1 MIAAPLRFRHLLW
14 VLAIVAVLYAGYGAW
29 VVALRVQYPYD
40 HLIWSESPFLTNMLK
55 LHNGVELYGP
65 PADASSFVYSPGLE
79 YLCYAL
85 LSPFGL
91 HLDVRAC
98 RVVNVTVGAVAII
111 AASTYMVSQVEAM
124 STKGLSTSGRSAID
138 RAVIA
143 VLMTAVST
151 LLLLKNFTFDVCH
164 PDNLHALHLAG
175 GIALAHHAM
184 KKRSHRLAVGTAAL
198 LGFGVVLKQTCAL
211 GGAGIALYLA
221 LWGRRHWGWQK
232 AALILVA
239 ATVTTGIGGWWL
251 LIHHEHG
258 RFWLFD
264 TLMRHTKYLTKLD
277 YLWGYEATR
286 LHRAPLWLGA
296 AVVALRGLFHK
307 DDALRAST
315 GLWLFA
321 GIFGAAPALS
331 AYTKE
336 FGLYNNLVVVDLWAA
351 MLVVPTLITFAQSQL
366 ESRPERTEGL
376 VAAAALALVVLGLY
390 PAKRAPRP
398 GHLRYGRALETA
410 LRADIA
416 AGRSVLVAHGTAA
429 WIRAGLR
436 TVPLDRSNS
445 VLELAAARQDDLAHT
460 DQRFAAR
467 NYDRIYVGWPT
478 YGERID
484 DVLKA
489 NYSNIGAI
497 PPVRLPDPAV
507 DVGWS
512 PQMAPK
518 ITVYAPRSPAP

>member
-1 MIAAPLRFRHLLW
+1 MIAAPVRFRHLLW
-14 VLAIVAVLYAGYGAW
+14 VLAIVAALYAAYGAW

-98 RVVNVTVGAVAII
+98 RVVNVAVGASAII
-111 AASTYMVSQVEAM
+111 AASAFMMSQVTAM
-124 STKGLSTSGRSAID
+124 STALAGRAAPAVD
-138 RAVIA
+138 RAVLA
-143 VLMTAVST
+143 VLVTAVST

-175 GIALAHHAM
+175 GIALAHRAM
-184 KKRSHRLAVGTAAL
+184 QKTSFRLAVATAAL
-198 LGFGVVLKQTCAL
+198 LGLGVVLKQTCAL
-211 GGAGIALYLA
+211 GGAGVALYLA
-221 LWGRRHWGWQK
+221 LWGRRHWGWKK
-232 AALILVA
+232 AALVLVA
-239 ATVTTGIGGWWL
+239 VTVTTGLGGAWL

-258 RFWLFD
+258 RFWLLD
-264 TLMRHTKYLTKLD
+264 TLMRHTKYTTKLD
-277 YLWGYEATR
+277 YLFGFEATK

-296 AVVALRGLFHK
+296 AFVALRGLFH
-307 DDALRAST
+307 DDDRLRNAT

-331 AYTKE
+331 AYMKE

-351 MLVVPTLITFAQSQL
+351 MLVVPTLITFAHRQL
-366 ESRPERTEGL
+366 EHRPLRTPGL
-376 VAAAALALVVLGLY
+376 VAAGALALVVLGLY
-390 PAKRAPRP
+390 PVKRAPRG
-398 GHLRYGRALETA
+398 GHSRYGRELEAA
-410 LRADIA
+410 LRADIE
-416 AGRSVLVAHGTAA
+416 AGRRVLVAHGTAA

-445 VLELAAARQDDLAHT
+445 VFELVAARHDELAHT
-460 DQRFAAR
+460 DRRLASR
-467 NYDRIYVGWPT
+467 HYDRIYVGWPA
-478 YGERID
+478 YGDRID
-484 DVLKA
+484 DVLHA
-489 NYSNIGAI
+489 NYTAI
-497 PPVRLPDPAV
+497 ESISPVRLPDPAI

-512 PQMAPK
+512 PQMTAK
-518 ITVYAPRSPAP
+518 IIVYAPRPAPR